1 MLSYLISSFY
11 LVEDKKQTQVKDVYV
26 VKCVLRIGSQ
36 EGGGGGGEI

>member
-11 LVEDKKQTQVKDVYV
+11 LVEDEKQTQVKDAYA

-36 EGGGGGGEI
+36 EGGGGI